1 MSQEKTKK
9 KAEKKVHPNSMANLI
24 PGNEDKYRPEYCQ
37 QLVDFMKKG
46 YSLGS
51 FGAEIGKTT
60 QTLLNWCEKYPEF
73 KEAHRVG
80 KQSAMKFFETML
92 VNASMGIIPQQLK
105 QLGSKKL
112 DITAIIFA
120 LKTRFH
126 QDYGEKQQI
135 DHTSSDGSLNP
146 TKIEI
151 VAPKK

>member
-1 MSQEKTKK
+1 MSQEKKK
-9 KAEKKVHPNSMANLI
+9 KQHPNSLKNLSTV
-24 PGNEDKYRPEYCQ
+24 GRQSDDYKPEYCQ

-73 KEAHRVG
+73 KEAHRLG
-80 KQSAMKFFETML
+80 KLSAMRFFETML

-105 QLGSKKL
+105 AMGSKKL

-135 DHTSSDGSLNP
+135 DHTSSDGSLTP
-146 TKIEI
+146 TRIEI